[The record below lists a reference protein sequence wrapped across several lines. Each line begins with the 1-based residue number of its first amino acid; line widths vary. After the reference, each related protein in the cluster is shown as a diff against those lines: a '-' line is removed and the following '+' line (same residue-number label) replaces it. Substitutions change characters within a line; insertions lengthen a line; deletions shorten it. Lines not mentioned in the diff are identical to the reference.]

1 MSTGTGTQ
9 RGSEARQAGRP
20 ATRARRLVDALVP
33 ALLLALLVIL
43 TAAVVQGAT
52 VRLDERVNEAAPGQG
67 QGPIVPDL
75 VALSVVDLATP
86 PVWVGALLILGAVLA
101 LRRHRWAP
109 LVVTGAATGVLTGT
123 VLLGKD
129 LIGRPAPDYV
139 GVLDAGGAYP
149 SGHTATALICAGVLA
164 ELVAQALPARRT
176 AAWLIAAGWT
186 LLVGVALLWL
196 HFHWLS
202 DVLGSLLLG
211 ALVLWLLLRWPL
223 RLGDTLQ
230 SGAQGV
236 PSHRP

>member
-1 MSTGTGTQ
+1 MD
-9 RGSEARQAGRP
+9 
-20 ATRARRLVDALVP
+20 VVVP
-33 ALLLALLVIL
+33 ALLLALLVVL
-43 TAAVVQGAT
+43 TAGVMQGAT
-52 VRLDERVNEAAPGQG
+52 ARLDELVNAAAPGQG
-67 QGPIVPDL
+67 EGPMVPDL
-75 VALSVVDLATP
+75 LALSVVDLATP
-86 PVWVGALLILGAVLA
+86 PVWVTALLIVGAVLA
-101 LRRHRWAP
+101 VRRHRWAP
-109 LVVTGAATGVLTGT
+109 LVLTGAATFVLSGT

-149 SGHTATALICAGVLA
+149 SGHTATALICAGVVA
-164 ELVAQALPARRT
+164 ELVAEALPARRRV
-176 AAWLIAAGWT
+176 AWLIAAGWT

-230 SGAQGV
+230 PSAQEV
-236 PSHRP
+236 PSLRT